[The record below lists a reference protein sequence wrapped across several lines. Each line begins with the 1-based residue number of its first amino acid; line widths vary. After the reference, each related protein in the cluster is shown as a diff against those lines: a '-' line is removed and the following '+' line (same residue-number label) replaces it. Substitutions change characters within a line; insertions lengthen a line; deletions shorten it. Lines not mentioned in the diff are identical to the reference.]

1 MIWAIGFLILLV
13 ALLIPILAIVLDSP
27 AVRQVFERRAGSATR
42 EIQELAEK
50 VRLLE
55 DQIEDLSRSLESL
68 KEETEFLQRLLENPE
83 QRPAQRS
90 LPTSSS

>member
-27 AVRQVFERRAGSATR
+27 AMRQMFERRGGATSR
-42 EIQELAEK
+42 ELQELAEK

-55 DQIEDLSRSLESL
+55 DQVEDLSRALESL
-68 KEETEFLQRLLENPE
+68 REETEFLQRLLENPE

-90 LPTSSS
+90 LPTPQS

>member
-27 AVRQVFERRAGSATR
+27 AMRQMFERRGGATSR
-42 EIQELAEK
+42 ELRELAEK

-55 DQIEDLSRSLESL
+55 DQVEDLSRALESL
-68 KEETEFLQRLLENPE
+68 REETEFLQRLLENPE

-90 LPTSSS
+90 LPTPQS